1 MRYEYRK
8 VTPEERLYVTRV
20 QSIAFSNHS
29 ENEEHIR
36 EQIANGEYASDE
48 VYGAIDENGHAAAG
62 MEALPYVM
70 WFDGHKAG
78 MYGIGGVASAPESRR
93 MGHVRK
99 IFEKVFGDIY
109 EAGAVFSHLY
119 PFSHDYYRKFGYE
132 PVGGVKKYKLPL
144 EPARN
149 LATGGEAH
157 EFIKGDAAR
166 ERLIEIYEAYA
177 SRHNLM
183 VSRSEKRWDEVF
195 NIGLFGADRLYYW
208 TNDNSEIKSW
218 AKFKKNGETMEIRD
232 AAWSDC
238 EGMLGILQFMGM
250 FDGAAENLS
259 IKAGPELVPEL
270 YWNNLYDIEVEYDWM
285 GMNRVVDVK
294 RALELMKKPWGEG
307 KFTIKIDDDFAR
319 WNSNA
324 YSVEYGGGGCAVK
337 TVDSGADLE
346 TTQRAFMLMVLGV
359 YGFES
364 IASTRAV
371 RINGNAETLK
381 RAFYKKNLLIA
392 DYF

>member
-1 MRYEYRK
+1 MKYEYRK

-36 EQIANGEYASDE
+36 ELIAKGEYESDE
-48 VYGAIDENGHAAAG
+48 VYGAIDENGRAAAG
-62 MEALPYVM
+62 MESLPYVM
-70 WFDGHKAG
+70 WFDGHKAA
-78 MYGIGGVASAPESRR
+78 MCGIGGVASAPESRR

-99 IFEKVFGDIY
+99 IFEKVFDDIY

-144 EPARN
+144 EPARK
-149 LATGGEAH
+149 LAAGGEAH

-166 ERLIEIYEAYA
+166 EKLVEIYEAYA

-183 VSRSEKRWDEVF
+183 VSRSEGRWDDVF

-208 TNDNSEIKSW
+208 KNENSEIKSW
-218 AKFKKNGETMEIRD
+218 AKFKKNGDTMEIRD
-232 AAWSDC
+232 AAWLDC

-259 IKAGPELVPEL
+259 IKASPEFVPEL
-270 YWNNLYDIEVEYDWM
+270 YWNNLYDIDIEYDWM

-294 RALELMKKPWGEG
+294 RALELMKKPAGEG
-307 KFTIKIDDDFAR
+307 RFTIKIDDDFAR
-319 WNSNA
+319 WNNNT
-324 YSVEYGGGGCAVK
+324 YDIEYGGGECAVK
-337 TVDSGADLE
+337 TTGAGADLE

-371 RINGNAETLK
+371 RLNGNKETLK